1 MHWKTNP
8 QRLISMSNKYSS
20 VISHCMQSQVTD
32 TFIHQSMYQWLDG
45 TCILQIYHECNTRFR
60 VFYIIS
66 WSIVNHC
73 KYSVNYQFMIIKGIF
88 VILQDLHLLCLR
100 SHIMN
105 WWRMHFAQGAL
116 SAVKVWHRQIIKWL
130 SKSLKITNKN
140 V

>member
-1 MHWKTNP
+1 MPHTLPRALVGKWCAMTLNQVPASRDKAKCEKVAILILSSLLLIRILCITFNLHWKTNP
-8 QRLISMSNKYSS
+8 QRLFSMSNKYSS

-73 KYSVNYQFMIIKGIF
+73 KYSVNIKI
-88 VILQDLHLLCLR
+88 Q
-100 SHIMN
+100 
-105 WWRMHFAQGAL
+105 L
-116 SAVKVWHRQIIKWL
+116 SIYDH
-130 SKSLKITNKN
+130 
-140 V
+140 